1 MSEWNKL
8 SGNWSF
14 EERNF
19 SKWGEERLG
28 VLLRDEKDGAD
39 AEYKLTCTY
48 DRSEDFSMTILFLR
62 GKKRVGYEIEDL
74 TLEVR
79 LRDKDDVELFSGRL
93 IIDELAVETGC
104 EDFSLALKKTPGGN
118 KADAKDIELAKK
130 LTRERFV
137 KCFKALV
144 EELAAKV

>member
-19 SKWGEERLG
+19 SKWGEERLKE
-28 VLLRDEKDGAD
+28 LLKAEKDAED
-39 AEYKLTCTY
+39 AEYKFSCTY
-48 DRSEDFSMTILFLR
+48 DRAEDFEMSVLVIR
-62 GKKRVGYEIEDL
+62 GKKRAGYEIEGL
-74 TLEVR
+74 TLKVE
-79 LRDKDDVELFSGRL
+79 LKDKDGAELFSGRL
-93 IIDELAVETGC
+93 VIDELAVESGC
-104 EDFSLALKKTPGGN
+104 EDFTLTLKKTPSDP
-118 KADAKDIELAKK
+118 KAAAKDLDLAKK

-144 EELAAKV
+144 EELSAKL